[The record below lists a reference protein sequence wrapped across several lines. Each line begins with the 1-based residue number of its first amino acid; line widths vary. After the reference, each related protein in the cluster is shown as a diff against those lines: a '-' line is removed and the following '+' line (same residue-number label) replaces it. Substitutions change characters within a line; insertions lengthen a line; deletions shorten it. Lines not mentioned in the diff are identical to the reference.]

1 MLRRMMTMTELD
13 KVAMNIYKALGN
25 TEGVSEVT
33 QELRK
38 GHHVT
43 NIEIEP
49 DGMRGNVDGLFITYG

>member
-1 MLRRMMTMTELD
+1 MTELD
-13 KVAMNIYKALGN
+13 KVAMNIYKALGD
-25 TEGVSEVT
+25 TEGVSEIT

-49 DGMRGNVDGLFITYG
+49 DGMKGAVDGLFITYV

>member
-1 MLRRMMTMTELD
+1 MMTMTELD
-13 KVAMNIYKALGN
+13 KVAINIYKTLGD
-25 TEGVSEVT
+25 TEGAAEIM

-49 DGMRGNVDGLFITYG
+49 NGMRGNVDGLIITYG

>member
-1 MLRRMMTMTELD
+1 MTELD
-13 KVAMNIYKALGN
+13 KVAMNIYKALGD
-25 TEGVSEVT
+25 TEGVAEII

-49 DGMRGNVDGLFITYG
+49 NGMRGNVDGLIITYG

>member
-1 MLRRMMTMTELD
+1 MTELD
-13 KVAMNIYKALGN
+13 KVAMNIYKALGD
-25 TEGVSEVT
+25 TEGAAEIM

-49 DGMRGNVDGLFITYG
+49 NGMRGNVDGLIITYG